1 MIIREEA
8 RERDKDKARR
18 ITARQEAHR
27 RVDLDREMK
36 KVEEQKKRADEAKHR
51 MREMAAETEALRRRM
66 EDLSYRYV

>member
-36 KVEEQKKRADEAKHR
+36 KVEEQKERADVE
-51 MREMAAETEALRRRM
+51 
-66 EDLSYRYV
+66 

>member
-8 RERDKDKARR
+8 RERDKDEARR

-36 KVEEQKKRADEAKHR
+36 KVEEQKK
-51 MREMAAETEALRRRM
+51 MAAETEALRRRM
-66 EDLSYRYV
+66 EELSYRYV

>member
-8 RERDKDKARR
+8 RERDKDEARR

-27 RVDLDREMK
+27 RVDREMK

-66 EDLSYRYV
+66 EELSYRYV

>member
-8 RERDKDKARR
+8 RKRDKKEARR

-36 KVEEQKKRADEAKHR
+36 KVEEQKERADVE
-51 MREMAAETEALRRRM
+51 
-66 EDLSYRYV
+66 

>member
-8 RERDKDKARR
+8 RERDKDEARR

-36 KVEEQKKRADEAKHR
+36 KVEEQKKRADGE
-51 MREMAAETEALRRRM
+51 
-66 EDLSYRYV
+66 